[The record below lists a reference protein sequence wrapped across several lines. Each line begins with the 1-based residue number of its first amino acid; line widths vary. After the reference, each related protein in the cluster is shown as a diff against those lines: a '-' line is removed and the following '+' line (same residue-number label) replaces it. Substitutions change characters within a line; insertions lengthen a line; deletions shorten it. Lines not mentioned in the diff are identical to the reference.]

1 MDRRLERD
9 QSWIPK
15 VIKKKT
21 CSTFLEDTTSQ
32 SKQLLCQCG
41 YPKVR
46 HISVATE
53 DNFGAAIV
61 SRWNTAEHTTE
72 EPTDAFGD
80 VEFFGKGKRH
90 GKFVRLSSDTDPAIV
105 YTLITQFWGI
115 PPPNLV
121 VSVVGGEGN
130 LKMKT
135 WLKDILRRGLVK
147 AAQSTGAWIMTSGL
161 QVGIGKY
168 VGQAVRDH
176 ATASTR
182 STAKVVAMGIAPWGI
197 VHEKNSLV
205 NPKGSFPVKY
215 TVSSDKEAVY
225 ALDDNY
231 SAFLLVDDGT
241 NNQMGGEI
249 QFQARLEQ
257 HILTQK
263 TGIGGRGSIE
273 IPVLCVLIQG
283 GPNMLERIYKATM
296 HNIPWLI
303 LAGSGGIAD
312 ILAEVIVESF
322 TEETLKKEVEARIQ
336 KHFPSEDVHA
346 LVELVAKIFENKHL
360 VTVCNADLDGTEE
373 FDTLILKALFKA
385 CKKQSTNVR
394 VYLDELKLAVAWS
407 RVDIAKSQLFNGEI
421 LWKSSDLEDPMT
433 AALVNDKPEF
443 VKLFID
449 NEINMV
455 EYLSYRRLEE
465 LYSSVAENSLLS
477 TFLQKKKEERWSLQ
491 AKGPMAPP
499 DSPKIEGRQQSYTL
513 LEVLKVLKDLMGDF
527 CEPMYGELFK
537 PADPRKNKP
546 LLKLQELPYRMMK
559 STNPWTDLFIWAVL
573 QYRNEMATYFWEMGG
588 ESVSSGLVA
597 CRILREMARYEP
609 EAEGARVMK
618 EMGAKFA
625 QLSLDV
631 FNECYRHNEKR
642 AFQLLVRQCH
652 LWGRT
657 TCLHL
662 ATGAEAWNFLA
673 HDGVQALLNQIW
685 WGEMHRNTETWRLC
699 LAFFCPLFI
708 YSNLIKF
715 SNSTEEQVA
724 EKLGSDLDSIDGD
737 LLIQATEVSR
747 DSETDVRVKSGNKR
761 PFWMIRWKQFWGAPV
776 TSFFGNVIMY
786 FAFLF
791 LFAYVLILDFPPRN
805 PSRME
810 FILYFWVLTL
820 VFEEIRQTFFVSMNI
835 PMKKKVKLYY
845 QDMWNKCD
853 VLALL
858 LFMTGVTARMFNDWF
873 EMGRVILCL
882 DFMVFSFRL
891 VHIFAV
897 NKQLGPKIIIV
908 GKMMKDVFFFL
919 FFLGVWLMAY
929 GVATQGLLHHT
940 EPRADWIF
948 RRVFYRP
955 YLQIFGQIPLKDLDA
970 VQITRSNCTDDP
982 FAILN
987 KGLPPCTNTYA
998 NWLVILLLTI
1008 FLLVANILLV
1018 NLLIA
1023 MFSYTFNKV
1032 QENSDTYWKFQRYK
1046 LIVEY
1051 QKRPALA
1058 PPFIIL
1064 SHIHIFIKRN
1074 IRRVPS
1080 VKGTLFITDLSE
1092 PVDNRLMTWEAV
1104 QKENYLISRNRIK
1117 RDSNLERL
1125 KRTAQKVDSVLSYIT
1140 DIREHDRR
1148 LRILEKQVDYC
1159 TEALKWLVESLL
1171 QSDLVKNSRD
1181 PPTFTGPSSKTDTKP

>member
-1 MDRRLERD
+1 MVSRLDKD

-21 CSTFLEDTTSQ
+21 CSTFLEDTTTQ
-32 SKQLLCQCG
+32 SKHELCQCG
-41 YPKVR
+41 YPKDC

-80 VEFFGKGKRH
+80 LEFFGKGRRH

-168 VGQAVRDH
+168 VGEAVRDH
-176 ATASTR
+176 ATASTQ

-197 VHEKNSLV
+197 VYDKKRLV

-215 TVSSDKEAVY
+215 AVSGDKEALH

-231 SAFLLVDDGT
+231 SAFLLVDDGS
-241 NNQMGGEI
+241 NNRMGGEI
-249 QFQARLEQ
+249 QFQARLEE

-273 IPVLCVLIQG
+273 IPVLCMLIQG
-283 GPNMLERIYKATM
+283 GPNMLERIYKATQK
-296 HNIPWLI
+296 NIPWLI

-312 ILAEVIVESF
+312 ILAEVMVESF
-322 TEETLKKEVEARIQ
+322 TAETLKKEVEALIQ
-336 KHFPSEDVHA
+336 KQFPSEEVHS
-346 LVELVAKIFENKHL
+346 LVELVEKIVENKHL
-360 VTVCNADLDGTEE
+360 VTFYNADVEGTEE
-373 FDTLILKALFKA
+373 FDTIILKALFKA
-385 CKKQSTNVR
+385 CKKQSTNALA
-394 VYLDELKLAVAWS
+394 YLDELKLAVAWS

-433 AALVNDKPEF
+433 AALVNNKPEF

-449 NEINMV
+449 NGTNMA

-465 LYSSVAENSLLS
+465 LYSSVAENSLLAA
-477 TFLQKKKEERWSLQ
+477 FLRRKQ
-491 AKGPMAPP
+491 AEKRPP
-499 DSPKIEGRQQSYTL
+499 PGQAAETPLDGAGAEGSGRGYTL
-513 LEVLKVLKDLMGDF
+513 CEVLKVLSDLMGDF
-527 CEPMYGELFK
+527 CEPLYGDLFRT
-537 PADPRKNKP
+537 DSRKNKS
-546 LLKLQELPYRMMK
+546 LLKPQERPYLMRK
-559 STNPWTDLFIWAVL
+559 SATPWTDLFIWAVL
-573 QYRNEMATYFWEMGG
+573 QKRNEMASFFWEMGG

-597 CRILREMARYEP
+597 CRILREMARHEP
-609 EAEGARVMK
+609 EAGGAQAMK
-618 EMGAKFA
+618 EMGAQFE
-625 QLSLDV
+625 QLALDV
-631 FNECYRHNEKR
+631 FNECYRHSEQR
-642 AFQLLVRQCH
+642 AFRLLVRRCSV
-652 LWGRT
+652 WGQA
-657 TCLHL
+657 TCLQL
-662 ATGAEAWNFLA
+662 ATEADARNFLA
-673 HDGVQALLNQIW
+673 HDGVQALLSQIW
-685 WGEMHRNTETWRLC
+685 WGEMDRNTEVWRMG
-699 LAFFCPLFI
+699 LAFFCPPFI
-708 YSNLIKF
+708 FSSLIKF
-715 SNSTEEQVA
+715 SSNTDEQAA
-724 EKLGSDLDSIDGD
+724 EKLASELDSTEADV
-737 LLIQATEVSR
+737 LLQASEASR
-747 DSETDVRVKSGNKR
+747 DSEADVKVKAGNRR
-761 PFWMIRWKQFWGAPV
+761 PFWMVRWKQFWGAPV
-776 TSFFGNVIMY
+776 TSFLGNVIMY

-791 LFAYVLILDFPPRN
+791 LFAYVLILDLPP
-805 PSRME
+805 PSPSKME
-810 FILYFWVLTL
+810 LILYFWVLTL

-835 PMKKKVKLYY
+835 SVRKKVKLYY

-853 VLALL
+853 ILAIL
-858 LFMTGVTARMFNDWF
+858 LFIVGVIGRMFNSWY
-873 EMGRVILCL
+873 EMGRVVLCL
-882 DFMVFSFRL
+882 DFMVFCFRI

-897 NKQLGPKIIIV
+897 SKQLGPKIIIV

-940 EPRADWIF
+940 ETRASWIF

-955 YLQIFGQIPLKDLDA
+955 YLQIFGQIPLDEVDA
-970 VQITRSNCTDDP
+970 ARIQLSNCTDDP
-982 FAILN
+982 VAILMEE
-987 KGLPPCTNTYA
+987 LPPCTNTYA
-998 NWLVILLLTI
+998 NWLVILLLAV

-1032 QENSDTYWKFQRYK
+1032 QGNSDIYWKFQRYN

-1051 QKRPALA
+1051 HKRPALA
-1058 PPFIIL
+1058 PPFIIF
-1064 SHIHIFIKRN
+1064 SHINIFIKRN

-1080 VKGTLFITDLSE
+1080 VKSKLFITDFPES
-1092 PVDNRLMTWEAV
+1092 VASKLMTWEAV
-1104 QKENYLISRNRIK
+1104 QKENYLVHRNRVK
-1117 RDSNLERL
+1117 RESNMERL
-1125 KRTAQKVDSVLSYIT
+1125 KRTAQKVDSVLNYIT
-1140 DIREHDRR
+1140 DIREHERR
-1148 LRILEKQVDYC
+1148 LRVLEKQVDYC
-1159 TEALKWLVESLL
+1159 TEALTWLVESLL
-1171 QSDLVKNSRD
+1171 QSDLIKNSRA
-1181 PPTFTGPSSKTDTKP
+1181 PPTFAGASSKKDSKP